1 MHFKSGILF
10 TFTTFLKQNFTMN
23 IFRIITVLAIS
34 LGTLSGFAA
43 KEKKEAGSTINK
55 FHLEFKVEGVDDSM
69 LVIANYFGLKQYYY
83 DTAFAVSK
91 NTFVLE
97 KDSIPGGIYLVV
109 MPDKGSYF
117 ELVVSGKEKRIVLET
132 KFGSLV
138 EDMRIL
144 ESEENKLFYK
154 FQLIM
159 GEKGLKAEP
168 YRTQISQFK
177 ADTTGTKKDSLK
189 LATEEINKINEE
201 VITYKKEFIEANS
214 NSFVSKI
221 FKTSEEPEVPENTE
235 LKGAE
240 LSQWKYN
247 FFKNHYLDNVDF
259 TDGRLLRTPILGKK
273 IEYYI
278 EKLTLQ
284 FVDSINK
291 SADKMAE
298 ASRPNPEV
306 FKYVVHWITNHYE
319 KSKIMGMDG
328 VFVHMADKYYCLD
341 EGAQWLDSAT
351 VAKICDRADVLRPL
365 LIGKEAQNII
375 LPDTSE
381 NKWYNLHEIKADLK
395 VLVFWSPT
403 CGHCKKAI
411 PQLDKEV
418 HQLYKDSG
426 VFVFGVCTELEN
438 IQMKSFIQT
447 HKLEF
452 LNVSDSKEI
461 NKNAYDYLAKNK
473 TTLNS
478 LNFRTIWD
486 IFSTPQV
493 YVLDKDNKIIAKKL
507 GIEQLPDFIRDY
519 KNIQREEALQNIKD
533 KAEVKP

>member
-1 MHFKSGILF
+1 
-10 TFTTFLKQNFTMN
+10 MN
-23 IFRIITVLAIS
+23 IFRIITLLAIS
-34 LGTLSGFAA
+34 FGTLSGFAA
-43 KEKKEAGSTINK
+43 KDKKKSTDGN

-117 ELVVSGKEKRIVLET
+117 ELIVDGIEKRIVLET

-138 EDMRIL
+138 EDMKVI

-154 FQLIM
+154 FQRTM
-159 GEKGLKAEP
+159 GEKGVLAEP
-168 YRTQISQFK
+168 YRKKIARYN
-177 ADTTGTKKDSLK
+177 ADSTGSKKDSLK
-189 LATEEINKINEE
+189 IAQDEINKISEGVVEYKLNFIKENEN
-201 VITYKKEFIEANS
+201 T
-214 NSFVSKI
+214 FVSKI
-221 FKTSEEPEVPENTE
+221 FKTSQEPEVPENAE
-235 LKGAE
+235 LKGEE
-240 LSQWKYN
+240 LNEWKYLY
-247 FFKNHYLDNVDF
+247 FKNHYLDDVDF
-259 TDGRLLRTPILGKK
+259 TDNRLLRTPILGQK

-284 FVDSINK
+284 IPDSVNK
-291 SADKMAE
+291 AADLMAE
-298 ASRPNPEV
+298 RARPNAEV

-328 VFVHMADKYYCLD
+328 VFVHMADNYYCV
-341 EGAQWLDSAT
+341 ENGAPWLDSAT
-351 VAKICDRADVLRPL
+351 TAKICERAETLSPL
-365 LIGKEAQNII
+365 LIGKVAQNII

-381 NKWYNLHEIKADLK
+381 TNWFNMNEIKADLT

-411 PQLDKEV
+411 PQLNKEV
-418 HQLYKDSG
+418 HEVYKDSG
-426 VFVFGVCTELEN
+426 VFVYGVCTELEN
-438 IQMKSFIQT
+438 VQMKSFIKN

-461 NKNAYDYLAKNK
+461 NENAYDYLAKGL

-478 LNFRTIWD
+478 LNFRTIYD

-493 YVLDKDNKIIAKKL
+493 YVLDKDKKIIAKKL
-507 GIEQLPDFIRDY
+507 GIEQLPDFIKDY
-519 KNIQREEALQNIKD
+519 TKMEKE
-533 KAEVKP
+533 KAAKKE

>member
-1 MHFKSGILF
+1 
-10 TFTTFLKQNFTMN
+10 
-23 IFRIITVLAIS
+23 
-34 LGTLSGFAA
+34 
-43 KEKKEAGSTINK
+43 
-55 FHLEFKVEGVDDSM
+55 
-69 LVIANYFGLKQYYY
+69 
-83 DTAFAVSK
+83 
-91 NTFVLE
+91 
-97 KDSIPGGIYLVV
+97 
-109 MPDKGSYF
+109 
-117 ELVVSGKEKRIVLET
+117 
-132 KFGSLV
+132 
-138 EDMRIL
+138 
-144 ESEENKLFYK
+144 
-154 FQLIM
+154 
-159 GEKGLKAEP
+159 
-168 YRTQISQFK
+168 
-177 ADTTGTKKDSLK
+177 
-189 LATEEINKINEE
+189 
-201 VITYKKEFIEANS
+201 
-214 NSFVSKI
+214 
-221 FKTSEEPEVPENTE
+221 
-235 LKGAE
+235 
-240 LSQWKYN
+240 
-247 FFKNHYLDNVDF
+247 
-259 TDGRLLRTPILGKK
+259 
-273 IEYYI
+273 
-278 EKLTLQ
+278 
-284 FVDSINK
+284 
-291 SADKMAE
+291 
-298 ASRPNPEV
+298 
-306 FKYVVHWITNHYE
+306 
-319 KSKIMGMDG
+319 MGMDG

-351 VAKICDRADVLRPL
+351 VAKICDRADILRPL

-381 NKWYNLHEIKADLK
+381 NKWYNLHELKADLK

-493 YVLDKDNKIIAKKL
+493 YVLNKDNKIIAKKL